1 MFQND
6 SLSHRKIEAL
16 DMSGTHHLLLCDDD
30 DDGDDNDDDDDN
42 KVGATT
48 NAKRKAAEAI
58 SRTLEEHSDP
68 TSRILYFVVC
78 KLRNIVMSR

>member
-16 DMSGTHHLLLCDDD
+16 DMSGTHHLLVSDYDD
-30 DDGDDNDDDDDN
+30 DDNDDDDDST
-42 KVGATT
+42 VGATT
-48 NAKRKAAEAI
+48 NAKRKAAETI

-68 TSRILYFVVC
+68 TRRILYFVAC